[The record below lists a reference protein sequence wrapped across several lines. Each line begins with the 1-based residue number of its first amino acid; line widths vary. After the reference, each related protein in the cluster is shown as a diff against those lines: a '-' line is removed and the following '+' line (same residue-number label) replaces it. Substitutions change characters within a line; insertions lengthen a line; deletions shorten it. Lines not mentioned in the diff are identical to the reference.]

1 MEMCSNIPSCA
12 VQSQKGKGIKYA
24 PGHGPTVPE
33 HCPET
38 GSGWIMGGP
47 FWSQPIHDQDW
58 VKGVLGILEVSS
70 RLPSMPIVM
79 LCSPALLADVFAA
92 APTAHEPEY

>member
-1 MEMCSNIPSCA
+1 MCWNMSSCA
-12 VQSQKGKGIKYA
+12 VQSPRGKGFKYA

-47 FWSQPIHDQDW
+47 FWSQPIHNQDW

-70 RLPSMPIVM
+70 RMPSVSIVM
-79 LCSPALLADVFAA
+79 LCSHTVLADVFAA
-92 APTAHEPEY
+92 VPTARESEH